1 MLIDQTIKN
10 LMKLCSFPRWNE
22 SHEKAYKTGIAFGI
36 KQGLEMARQ
45 KENNRKRLSYK
56 KKSCKEVG

>member
-1 MLIDQTIKN
+1 
-10 LMKLCSFPRWNE
+10 MKLCSFPRWNE

-56 KKSCKEVG
+56 KNLAKKSASV